1 MIKINNTEIKFIK
14 FPDGTCGKFDLEP
27 SSFISQHSRE
37 ESFFSF
43 NIVWQYESD
52 EEYIRLKYIVDHLR
66 EKSKVNWLSLT
77 MPYIPNARMDR
88 TKNDSEIFTL
98 KYFANFINSLNFNRV
113 NVLDPH
119 SYVSVALINN
129 VTILPIDF
137 YINSAIHDIMKKN
150 KLSSRNNIVVYFPDE
165 GAYKRYK
172 DIVCLS
178 ENEKLY
184 GKKVRDWETGNII
197 SLDIY
202 NEREEKL
209 VNHYG
214 FDMETG
220 GLDGK
225 TEVFSE
231 EFLPLENKVVL
242 MVDDIIS
249 YGGTLAHS
257 ADKLKEFGASAVY
270 AYATHTENSVLD
282 EEKGALLSRLKSGVV
297 NKIFTTNSIFNK
309 ENNFVTVFMCY

>member
-1 MIKINNTEIKFIK
+1 MIKINNTEIEFIK

-27 SSFISQHSRE
+27 SNFISQHCRE
-37 ESFFSF
+37 ESFFNF

-66 EKSKVNWLSLT
+66 EKTRVDWLTLT
-77 MPYIPNARMDR
+77 MPYIPNGRMDR

-98 KYFANFINSLNFNRV
+98 KYFANFINSLNFNKV
-113 NVLDPH
+113 YVLDPH
-119 SYVSVALINN
+119 SNVSLALINN
-129 VTILPIDF
+129 ITIKSID
-137 YINSAIHDIMKKN
+137 YYVNSTIHDIMKEN

-172 DIVCLS
+172 DIVCFS

-184 GKKVRDWETGNII
+184 GKKVRDWETGKII
-197 SLDIY
+197 SLDVY
-202 NEREEKL
+202 NDREEKL
-209 VNHYG
+209 NISYD
-214 FDMETG
+214 FDIST
-220 GLDGK
+220 DII
-225 TEVFSE
+225 
-231 EFLPLENKVVL
+231 LPLENKVVL

-249 YGGTLAHS
+249 YGGTLAYS
-257 ADKLKEFGASAVY
+257 ADKLKELGASAVY

-282 EEKGALLSRLKSGVV
+282 EEKGTLLERLKSGVV

-309 ENNFVTVFMCY
+309 ESRFVKVFMCC

>member
-1 MIKINNTEIKFIK
+1 MIFLNETPIKINR
-14 FPDGTCGKFDLEP
+14 FPDKTLSVFNFP
-27 SSFISQHSRE
+27 S
-37 ESFFSF
+37 ESI
-43 NIVWQYESD
+43 NIKSINKIDWRYEDDS
-52 EEYIRLKYIVDHLR
+52 ELFTLLCYVKHLR
-66 EKSKVNWLSLT
+66 EIDKNINLNLFV
-77 MPYIPNARMDR
+77 PYLPHSRMDR
-88 TKNDSEIFTL
+88 TKNKQKEIFTL
-98 KYFANFINSLNFNRV
+98 KYFCDFINSLKFDKV
-113 NVLDPH
+113 FVLDPH
-119 SYVSVALINN
+119 SDVSVALLNN
-129 VTILPIDF
+129 VVILPIDF

-209 VNHYG
+209 NISYD
-214 FDMETG
+214 FEIET
-220 GLDGK
+220 DI
-225 TEVFSE
+225 V
-231 EFLPLENKVVL
+231 LPLENKVVL

-257 ADKLKEFGASAVY
+257 ADKLKELGAADIY

-309 ENNFVTVFMCY
+309 ENNFVTVFNCV

>member
-1 MIKINNTEIKFIK
+1 MIFLNETPIKINR
-14 FPDGTCGKFDLEP
+14 FPDKTLSVFNFP
-27 SSFISQHSRE
+27 S
-37 ESFFSF
+37 ESINTKSI
-43 NIVWQYESD
+43 NKIDWRYEDDS
-52 EEYIRLKYIVDHLR
+52 ELFTLLCCVKHLR
-66 EKSKVNWLSLT
+66 EIDRNINLNLFVSYL
-77 MPYIPNARMDR
+77 PYSRMDR
-88 TKNDSEIFTL
+88 TKDKNKEIFTL
-98 KYFANFINSLNFNRV
+98 KYFCEFINSLKFDNV
-113 NVLDPH
+113 YVLDPH
-119 SYVSVALINN
+119 SDVCVALLNN
-129 VTILPIDF
+129 VRILPIDF

-209 VNHYG
+209 VNHYE

-220 GLDGK
+220 GLDGE

-257 ADKLKEFGASAVY
+257 ADKLKEFGASVIY

-282 EEKGALLSRLKSGVV
+282 EEKGTLLKRLKDGTVEKV
-297 NKIFTTNSIFNK
+297 FTTDSLFNK
-309 ENNFVTVFMCY
+309 KSKYIEIV

>member
-1 MIKINNTEIKFIK
+1 MIFLNETPIKINR
-14 FPDGTCGKFDLEP
+14 FPDKTLSVFNFP
-27 SSFISQHSRE
+27 S
-37 ESFFSF
+37 ESINTKSI
-43 NIVWQYESD
+43 NKIDWRYEDDS
-52 EEYIRLKYIVDHLR
+52 ELFTLLCCVKHLR
-66 EKSKVNWLSLT
+66 EIDRNINLNLFVSYLPHS
-77 MPYIPNARMDR
+77 RMDR
-88 TKNDSEIFTL
+88 TKDKNKEIFTL
-98 KYFANFINSLNFNRV
+98 KYFCEFINSLKFDNV
-113 NVLDPH
+113 YVLDPH

-137 YINSAIHDIMKKN
+137 YINSAIHNIMKEN

-172 DIVCLS
+172 DIICFS

-197 SLDIY
+197 SLDVY
-202 NEREEKL
+202 NDREEKL
-209 VNHYG
+209 VNYCG
-214 FDMETG
+214 VDMETD
-220 GLDGK
+220 GLDGE
-225 TEVFSE
+225 TEVFSGD
-231 EFLPLENKVVL
+231 FLPLENKVVL

-257 ADKLKEFGASAVY
+257 ADKLKELGAADIY

-282 EEKGALLSRLKSGVV
+282 EKKGTLLERLKSGVV

>member
-1 MIKINNTEIKFIK
+1 MIKINNTEIEFIK

-27 SSFISQHSRE
+27 SNFISQVSRE
-37 ESFFSF
+37 ESVFSF

-52 EEYIRLKYIVDHLR
+52 EEYIKLKYIVDHLR

-209 VNHYG
+209 NISYD
-214 FDMETG
+214 FEIET
-220 GLDGK
+220 DI
-225 TEVFSE
+225 V
-231 EFLPLENKVVL
+231 LPLENKVVL

-257 ADKLKEFGASAVY
+257 ADKLKELGAGDIY

-309 ENNFVTVFMCY
+309 ENNFVTVFNCV